1 MTFNELLELDKKAAA
16 TSKVPEKPDVESKPI
31 PSPAPAKPKAKP
43 QKKLSSIKR
52 DTTIPR
58 HHGITTPSMVKGIR
72 KAVRQIG
79 KEAATHRFTRE
90 EKDAIARIVFTYGQQ
105 GFKTCENEITRIG
118 INWLLED
125 YQANGQRSALHK
137 VLAALQA

>member
-1 MTFNELLELDKKAAA
+1 MTFSQLLELDKRAETA
-16 TSKVPEKPDVESKPI
+16 PGKPRALKSPKRSAKPL
-31 PSPAPAKPKAKP
+31 PSPAPKPEPRPHDAKGGTTTPRY
-43 QKKLSSIKR
+43 R
-52 DTTIPR
+52 DTT
-58 HHGITTPSMVKGIR
+58 TPTMIKGIR
-72 KAVRQIG
+72 KAVKQLG

-105 GFKTCENEITRIG
+105 GVKTCENEIARIG

-125 YQANGQRSALHK
+125 YQVNGRHSILHK